1 MLDDLGAMS
10 QVMNTHELQNNLS
23 QFTGTENY
31 YRVMPR
37 LVITD
42 GVQYLAKQA
51 NMYWLVSLIYSHL
64 ITQPICSEFVV
75 ARLTV
80 SEKTADLV
88 IDDGNDQVIA
98 KQAIEYT
105 GTPLDEVTIYCSYQ
119 SRYWVVSLPTE
130 HNHRIP
136 SAR

>member
-1 MLDDLGAMS
+1 MIDDLGAMS

-42 GVQYLAKQA
+42 GVQYLANQA
-51 NMYWLVSLIYSHL
+51 NSYWLVGAIYSHL
-64 ITQPICSEFVV
+64 MSNAIYSEFVV
-75 ARLTV
+75 ARMTV

-88 IDDGNDQVIA
+88 LDDGNDQVIA
-98 KQAIEYT
+98 KQAIGYT
-105 GTPLDEVTIYCSYQ
+105 DFPLDEISIYCSYQ
-119 SRYWVVSLPTE
+119 EKTWVLLLPSE
-130 HNHRIP
+130 Y
-136 SAR
+136 

>member
-1 MLDDLGAMS
+1 MS
-10 QVMNTHELQNNLS
+10 QVMNTHELQSNLS

-42 GVQYLAKQA
+42 GVRYLANQA
-51 NMYWLVSLIYSHL
+51 NSYWLVSVIYSHL
-64 ITQPICSEFVV
+64 TTQPICSEFVV

-80 SEKTADLV
+80 IGKTADLV
-88 IDDGNDQVIA
+88 LDDGNDQIIA

-105 GTPLDEVTIYCSYQ
+105 DFPLGEVTIYCSYQ
-119 SRYWVVSLPTE
+119 EKIWVLLLPSE
-130 HNHRIP
+130 Y
-136 SAR
+136 

>member
-10 QVMNTHELQNNLS
+10 QVMNTYELQNNLS
-23 QFTGTENY
+23 QFTGSENY

-42 GVQYLAKQA
+42 GVQYLANQA

-64 ITQPICSEFVV
+64 TRQPICSEFVV

-80 SEKTADLV
+80 SGKTADLV
-88 IDDGNDQVIA
+88 LDDGNDQVIA
-98 KQAIEYT
+98 EQAIDYT
-105 GTPLDEVTIYCSYQ
+105 DFPLDAISIYCSYQ
-119 SRYWVVSLPTE
+119 EKTWVLLLPSE
-130 HNHRIP
+130 Y
-136 SAR
+136 

>member
-10 QVMNTHELQNNLS
+10 QVMNTHELENNLS
-23 QFTGTENY
+23 RFTGSENY

-37 LVITD
+37 LVITG
-42 GVQYLAKQA
+42 GVQYLVRQA
-51 NMYWLVSLIYSHL
+51 NSYWLVSAIYSQL

-88 IDDGNDQVIA
+88 LNDGNDQVIA
-98 KQAIEYT
+98 EQVIEYT
-105 GTPLDEVTIYCSYQ
+105 DFPLDAISIYCSYLQ
-119 SRYWVVSLPTE
+119 KTWVLLLPSE
-130 HNHRIP
+130 YIII
-136 SAR
+136 

>member
-1 MLDDLGAMS
+1 MLDGLGAMS
-10 QVMNTHELQNNLS
+10 QVMNTHELENNLS
-23 QFTGTENY
+23 RFTGSENY

-42 GVQYLAKQA
+42 GVQYLVNQA
-51 NMYWLVSLIYSHL
+51 NSYWLVSAIYSHL
-64 ITQPICSEFVV
+64 MSNAIYSDFVV

-88 IDDGNDQVIA
+88 LDDGNDQVIA
-98 KQAIEYT
+98 RQAIEYT

>member
-1 MLDDLGAMS
+1 MLDGLGAMS
-10 QVMNTHELQNNLS
+10 QVMNTYELQNNLS
-23 QFTGTENY
+23 QFTGSENY

-42 GVQYLAKQA
+42 GVQYLARQA
-51 NMYWLVSLIYSHL
+51 NSYWLVSTIYSLL

-88 IDDGNDQVIA
+88 LDDGNDQIIA
-98 KQAIEYT
+98 KQAIDYT
-105 GTPLDEVTIYCSYQ
+105 DFPLDAISIYCSYQ
-119 SRYWVVSLPTE
+119 ETTWVLLLPSE
-130 HNHRIP
+130 Y
-136 SAR
+136 

>member
-10 QVMNTHELQNNLS
+10 QVMNTHELQNNVS

-42 GVQYLAKQA
+42 GVRYLANQA
-51 NMYWLVSLIYSHL
+51 NSYWLVSLIYSHL
-64 ITQPICSEFVV
+64 TTQPICSEFVV

-80 SEKTADLV
+80 IGKTADLV
-88 IDDGNDQVIA
+88 LDDGNGQVIA

-105 GTPLDEVTIYCSYQ
+105 DFPLGEVTIYCSYQ
-119 SRYWVVSLPTE
+119 EKTWVLLLPSE
-130 HNHRIP
+130 Y
-136 SAR
+136 

>member
-23 QFTGTENY
+23 QFTGSENF

-42 GVQYLAKQA
+42 GVQYLARQA
-51 NMYWLVSLIYSHL
+51 NSYWLVSAIYSHL
-64 ITQPICSEFVV
+64 ITQPICSDFVV

-88 IDDGNDQVIA
+88 LDDGNDQIIA
-98 KQAIEYT
+98 EQAIDYT
-105 GTPLDEVTIYCSYQ
+105 DFPLDAISIYCSY
-119 SRYWVVSLPTE
+119 REKTWVLLLPSE
-130 HNHRIP
+130 Y
-136 SAR
+136 

>member
-42 GVQYLAKQA
+42 GVRYLANQA
-51 NMYWLVSLIYSHL
+51 NSYWLVSLIYSHL
-64 ITQPICSEFVV
+64 TTQPICSEFVV

-80 SEKTADLV
+80 IGKTADLV
-88 IDDGNDQVIA
+88 LDDGNGQVIA

-105 GTPLDEVTIYCSYQ
+105 DFPLDEMCIYCCYQ
-119 SRYWVVSLPTE
+119 EKTWVLLLPSE
-130 HNHRIP
+130 Y
-136 SAR
+136 

>member
-1 MLDDLGAMS
+1 
-10 QVMNTHELQNNLS
+10 MNTHELKTTLS
-23 QFTGTENY
+23 RFTGTENY

-42 GVQYLAKQA
+42 GVQYLVSQA
-51 NMYWLVSLIYSHL
+51 NSYWLVSLIYSHL
-64 ITQPICSEFVV
+64 MSNAIYSEFVV

-88 IDDGNDQVIA
+88 LDDGNDQVIA

-105 GTPLDEVTIYCSYQ
+105 DFPLGEMCIYCSYQ
-119 SRYWVVSLPTE
+119 KKTWVLLLPSE
-130 HNHRIP
+130 Y
-136 SAR
+136 

>member
-10 QVMNTHELQNNLS
+10 QVMNTYELQNNLS
-23 QFTGTENY
+23 QFTGSENY

-42 GVQYLAKQA
+42 GVQYLARQA
-51 NMYWLVSLIYSHL
+51 NSYWLVSTIYSLL

-88 IDDGNDQVIA
+88 LDDGNDQIIA
-98 KQAIEYT
+98 KQAIDYT
-105 GTPLDEVTIYCSYQ
+105 DFPLDAISIYCSYQ
-119 SRYWVVSLPTE
+119 ETTWVLLLPSE
-130 HNHRIP
+130 Y
-136 SAR
+136 

>member
-1 MLDDLGAMS
+1 MIDDLGAMS

-23 QFTGTENY
+23 QFTGSENY

-42 GVQYLAKQA
+42 GVQYLANQA

-75 ARLTV
+75 ARLSV
-80 SEKTADLV
+80 SGKTADLV
-88 IDDGNDQVIA
+88 LDDGNDQIIA
-98 KQAIEYT
+98 KQIIEYT
-105 GTPLDEVTIYCSYQ
+105 DFPLDEISIYCSY
-119 SRYWVVSLPTE
+119 REKTWVLLLPSE
-130 HNHRIP
+130 Y
-136 SAR
+136 

>member
-1 MLDDLGAMS
+1 MKA
-10 QVMNTHELQNNLS
+10 HELQVSLC

-42 GVQYLAKQA
+42 GVQYLVNQT
-51 NMYWLVSLIYSHL
+51 NSFWLVSAICSHL
-64 ITQPICSEFVV
+64 MSAAIYSEFVV

-80 SEKTADLV
+80 IGKAADLV
-88 IDDGNDQVIA
+88 LDDGNDQVIA

-105 GTPLDEVTIYCSYQ
+105 DFPLGEIRIYCSYQ
-119 SRYWVVSLPTE
+119 EKTWILLLPSE
-130 HNHRIP
+130 Y
-136 SAR
+136 

>member
-10 QVMNTHELQNNLS
+10 QVMNTYELQNNLS
-23 QFTGTENY
+23 QFTGSENY

-42 GVQYLAKQA
+42 GVQYLANQA
-51 NMYWLVSLIYSHL
+51 NMYWLVSLIYSRL
-64 ITQPICSEFVV
+64 TSQPIRTEFVV

-88 IDDGNDQVIA
+88 LDDGNDQIIA
-98 KQAIEYT
+98 KQAIDYT
-105 GTPLDEVTIYCSYQ
+105 DFPLDAISIYCSYQ
-119 SRYWVVSLPTE
+119 EKTWVLLLPSE
-130 HNHRIP
+130 Y
-136 SAR
+136 

>member
-1 MLDDLGAMS
+1 MIDGLGAMS
-10 QVMNTHELQNNLS
+10 QVMNTYELQNNLS
-23 QFTGTENY
+23 QFTGSENY

-42 GVQYLAKQA
+42 GVQYLANQA
-51 NMYWLVSLIYSHL
+51 NMYWLVSAIYSHL

-88 IDDGNDQVIA
+88 LDDGNDQIIA
-98 KQAIEYT
+98 RQAIEYT
-105 GTPLDEVTIYCSYQ
+105 DFPLGEISIYCSYQ
-119 SRYWVVSLPTE
+119 EKTWVFLLPSE
-130 HNHRIP
+130 Y
-136 SAR
+136 

>member
-1 MLDDLGAMS
+1 MS
-10 QVMNTHELQNNLS
+10 QVMNTHELQANLS

-42 GVQYLAKQA
+42 GVRYLANQA
-51 NMYWLVSLIYSHL
+51 NSYWLVSAIYSHL
-64 ITQPICSEFVV
+64 ISNAIYSEFVV

-80 SEKTADLV
+80 IGKTAYLV
-88 IDDGNDQVIA
+88 LDDGNNQVIA

-105 GTPLDEVTIYCSYQ
+105 DFALNEISIYCCYQ
-119 SRYWVVSLPTE
+119 QQGWILLLPSE
-130 HNHRIP
+130 Y
-136 SAR
+136 